1 MIKGVPNGTL
11 FCIFVVTFQYRNMKK
26 DVALVLSSG
35 GPRGWAYIGA
45 IEELVSRDYNITSIA
60 GTSIGSL
67 VGGIYAAGKLDEL
80 KEWLFTLNA
89 WKVFHLMDLSIS
101 KNHIIKGDKVIN
113 ALKGIVPEVN
123 IEDLKIPYRAIAA
136 DLYTGEEVVFDR
148 GPLFDAIRASISI
161 PSLFRPVKYAYRTL
175 VDGGIVNTMPID
187 KAVRNGKDILVAF
200 DVNDIDVEAMRNA
213 IVESSR
219 QAEIERK
226 DDLKLERETK
236 SVIEAIRHNDTLTF
250 GEKVRLAGSQSYK
263 VLSHRFSN
271 NDTENELE
279 VFESNYYSILSRTFS
294 IMNHV
299 LAREAAERFKPE
311 ILVKMPFDS
320 FDEIGDYAR
329 AQEISEAGRQ
339 LMKEAL
345 DKYEKHL

>member
-1 MIKGVPNGTL
+1 MVR
-11 FCIFVVTFQYRNMKK
+11 FFVFLLRRVNYADMNK

-45 IEELVSRDYNITSIA
+45 IEELISRGYNITSIA

-67 VGGIYAAGKLDEL
+67 VGGIYAAGKLEDL

-89 WKVFHLMDLSIS
+89 WKVFNLMDLSIS
-101 KNHIIKGDKVIN
+101 KNHIIKGDKVIG
-113 ALKGIVPEVN
+113 ALKEIVPEVN
-123 IEDLKIPYRAIAA
+123 IEDLRIPYRAIAA
-136 DLYTGEEVVFDR
+136 DLYTGEEVVFDH

-161 PSLFRPVKYAYRTL
+161 PSLFRPVKYAFRTL

-187 KAVRNGKDILVAF
+187 KVVRTDNDIVVAF

-213 IVESSR
+213 IIENSR
-219 QAEIERK
+219 QIEAERK
-226 DDLKLERETK
+226 TDRQLERETK
-236 SVIEAIRHNDTLTF
+236 NVIEAIRHNETLTF
-250 GEKVRLAGSQSYK
+250 GEKLRLAGSQSYK
-263 VLSHRFSN
+263 VLSHTFS
-271 NDTENELE
+271 DEQENRMEA
-279 VFESNYYSILSRTFS
+279 FESNYYSILSRTFS

-311 ILVKMPFDS
+311 ILVKMPFDA

-329 AQEISEAGRQ
+329 AKEISEAGRH
-339 LMKEAL
+339 LMKDAL
-345 DKYEKHL
+345 DKYENNQL

>member
-1 MIKGVPNGTL
+1 MVR
-11 FCIFVVTFQYRNMKK
+11 FFVFLLRRVNYADMNK

-45 IEELVSRDYNITSIA
+45 IEELISRGYNITSIA

-67 VGGIYAAGKLDEL
+67 VGGIYAAGKLEDL

-89 WKVFHLMDLSIS
+89 WKVFNLMDLSIS
-101 KNHIIKGDKVIN
+101 KNHIIKGDKVIG
-113 ALKGIVPEVN
+113 ALKEIVPEVN
-123 IEDLKIPYRAIAA
+123 IEDLRIPYRAIAA

-161 PSLFRPVKYAYRTL
+161 PSLFRPVKYAFRTL

-187 KAVRNGKDILVAF
+187 KVVRTDNDIVVAF

-213 IVESSR
+213 IIENSR
-219 QAEIERK
+219 QIEAERK
-226 DDLKLERETK
+226 TDRQLERETK
-236 SVIEAIRHNDTLTF
+236 NVIEAIRHNETLTF
-250 GEKVRLAGSQSYK
+250 GEKLRLAGSQSYK
-263 VLSHRFSN
+263 VLSHTFS
-271 NDTENELE
+271 DEQENRMEA
-279 VFESNYYSILSRTFS
+279 FESNYYSILSRTFS

-311 ILVKMPFDS
+311 ILVKMPFDA

-329 AQEISEAGRQ
+329 AKEISEAGRQ
-339 LMKEAL
+339 LMKDAL
-345 DKYEKHL
+345 DKYENNQL